1 MATLSCPQSRL
12 KAAAGH
18 KWGVGGDFNAGV
30 SFGNLLS
37 PYFVSLDLPCP
48 TSPRW
53 SLENMSQSPRIKNIK
68 VKQGFVAHFHWI
80 ALNLRIFFNTVQAGC
95 VPLVDPGC
103 VGDSCL
109 KSHKYICSR
118 GVYCQQFTIWHRFWF
133 KLLNVASM
141 MEDLFLRSITMCR
154 ANAICSA
161 I

>member
-1 MATLSCPQSRL
+1 MSIYYFFSGLAFSTLMATLSCPQSRL

-68 VKQGFVAHFHWI
+68 VKQGFVAHFHWV
-80 ALNLRIFFNTVQAGC
+80 ALNQIFAFCFFFHTPQAGC
-95 VPLVDPGC
+95 VPLVNPGC

-109 KSHKYICSR
+109 KSHKYIC
-118 GVYCQQFTIWHRFWF
+118 VLYIYY
-133 KLLNVASM
+133 LA
-141 MEDLFLRSITMCR
+141 
-154 ANAICSA
+154 
-161 I
+161 

>member
-1 MATLSCPQSRL
+1 MSIYYFFSGLAFSTLMATLSCPQSRL

-68 VKQGFVAHFHWI
+68 VKTGLCSSFS
-80 ALNLRIFFNTVQAGC
+80 LGCTKSNLRIFFCFHTPEAGC
-95 VPLVDPGC
+95 VPLVDQGC

-109 KSHKYICSR
+109 KSHKYMR
-118 GVYCQQFTIWHRFWF
+118 EGVY
-133 KLLNVASM
+133 LLFGIDFGSNY
-141 MEDLFLRSITMCR
+141 
-154 ANAICSA
+154 
-161 I
+161 

>member
-1 MATLSCPQSRL
+1 MRLEVRIVATCLVIISFSGLAFSTLMATLSCPQSRL

-68 VKQGFVAHFHWI
+68 VKTGFCSSFS
-80 ALNLRIFFNTVQAGC
+80 LGCTKSNLRI
-95 VPLVDPGC
+95 
-103 VGDSCL
+103 
-109 KSHKYICSR
+109 
-118 GVYCQQFTIWHRFWF
+118 
-133 KLLNVASM
+133 
-141 MEDLFLRSITMCR
+141 LFLFPHSTGRMCSFSQSR
-154 ANAICSA
+154 VCRG
-161 I
+161 